1 MRKYRKHLIIVG
13 SARSGTSWLA
23 ELIARQFRYRLL
35 FEPEHETNTPQGKLI
50 CDRYITAE
58 NTNKE
63 IDAYFSKIFSNRV
76 DSNWV
81 AQSSNRKFK
90 MHLWPFL
97 PKKYIIKFVRCN
109 LAAHYINRNFQL
121 PLIHIVRNPYEVLH
135 SQNRVK
141 FDWLYDL
148 SRFLQEEELVEI
160 VQDNYGLDLSR
171 YREFSELEK
180 LCLRWCLENVI
191 PLQLKEAYPFKSEVV
206 RHEELKK
213 DISVFYELC
222 GKYDLEPQKDLQEKY
237 GLPSSK
243 THPKSVVI
251 NKAGSKSVTFTAKE
265 YRRINKILDIFE
277 VSLYPRRG

>member
-1 MRKYRKHLIIVG
+1 MKIYKKHVVIVG

-63 IDAYFSKIFSNRV
+63 IDTYFNKIFSNRI
-76 DSNWV
+76 DSRWV

-90 MHLWPFL
+90 MHLWPLL
-97 PKKYIIKFVRCN
+97 PKKYIIKLVRCN
-109 LAAHYINRNFQL
+109 LAAYHINENYKI
-121 PLIHIVRNPYEVLH
+121 PLIHIIRNPYEVLH

-141 FDWLYDL
+141 FDWLYNL
-148 SRFLQEEELVEI
+148 SRFQQEEELFEKVF
-160 VQDNYGLDLSR
+160 DNYGMDLTGAQQ
-171 YREFSELEK
+171 FSELEK
-180 LCLRWCLENVI
+180 LCVRWCLENVI
-191 PLQLKEAYPFKSEVV
+191 PLELNEPYPFRSEVV
-206 RHEELKK
+206 RHEKLKN

-222 GKYDLEPQKDLQEKY
+222 RKFDLEPQKELKEKY

-243 THPKSVVI
+243 THPKSSVI
-251 NKAGSKSVTFTAKE
+251 NKGSSPAVIFTAKE
-265 YRRINKILDIFE
+265 YKMINKILDIFE
-277 VSLYPRRG
+277 VSLYPRRS